1 MSCATHADP
10 ARPRRIFPFAHG
22 APARDDA
29 AMPRHAAALLAA
41 LILAACAN
49 VRYDLA
55 AMPFPVLATPRPAD
69 APAGQAFEVKQK
81 YILWGYGLFGEKQ
94 PDVAGALRGD
104 GAPTAAVHDFR
115 VSASANLWDWLG
127 THLSL
132 GLVRLR
138 TVKVAGVRVAAPAA
152 R

>member
-1 MSCATHADP
+1 MQ
-10 ARPRRIFPFAHG
+10 R
-22 APARDDA
+22 
-29 AMPRHAAALLAA
+29 AAAIAPLVVAA
-41 LILAACAN
+41 LTLAACAN

-55 AMPFPVLATPRPAD
+55 GVQFPVMATA
-69 APAGQAFEVKQK
+69 APAGALAGQPFEVKQK

-104 GAPTAAVHDFR
+104 GAPTAAVTDFR
-115 VSASANLWDWLG
+115 VAASANLWDWLG

-138 TVKVAGVRVAAPAA
+138 TVHVRGVRVPATK
-152 R
+152 

>member
-1 MSCATHADP
+1 MRRQ
-10 ARPRRIFPFAHG
+10 ARVLVL
-22 APARDDA
+22 
-29 AMPRHAAALLAA
+29 AALLS
-41 LILAACAN
+41 AACAN
-49 VRYDLA
+49 VRYDLEGL
-55 AMPFPVLATPRPAD
+55 PFPVMASPA
-69 APAGQAFEVKQK
+69 PQGAGGEAFEHKDK

-94 PDVAGALRGD
+94 PNVAGALRGS
-104 GAPTAAVHDFR
+104 GAATAAIADFR

-138 TVKVAGVRVAAPAA
+138 TVRVTGVRVPAAPAA